1 MSSTLNQI
9 LGVKEDK
16 TTSTPQTTFQPT
28 TQAQSS
34 PVANQET
41 QTTKVETPATPK
53 VGAQTTTPQAEEK
66 KPTVEERMQ
75 TWKDEHPEPTK
86 RVVDAP
92 KLTQNYNYADI
103 INQYA
108 KGEQKNS
115 NEEKYRK
122 INKSIGAVG
131 DTLSAL
137 INAVG
142 LTSGA
147 NNMQLNPADGL
158 SERMKKKYAEDDA
171 ASKDLRDKYF
181 ALMMKAAGLE
191 DASND
196 RKMQA
201 YNSAVAKAD
210 TDYNTAKRNWDT
222 AYDRQARA
230 YERGDNAEWEKQKH
244 QDDQEYK
251 KENLALGRQKLKSQQ
266 DYQNKKLIIDNK
278 RVDNKVKQDGKTR
291 FILGN
296 WHSNRTFSDEELA
309 TLASRM
315 YEAGLIPLAD
325 YNSAN
330 MGLAKFGPLV
340 EKAARTKTG
349 ERIMKSNGFTKN

>member
-1 MSSTLNQI
+1 MASTLNQI

-16 TTSTPQTTFQPT
+16 KQSSVGQTAIPQATKVAGQTT
-28 TQAQSS
+28 A
-34 PVANQET
+34 
-41 QTTKVETPATPK
+41 
-53 VGAQTTTPQAEEK
+53 PQGEVQ

-75 TWKDEHPEPTK
+75 AWKDEHPEPTK
-86 RVVDAP
+86 RTVDAP
-92 KLTQNYNYADI
+92 KLSQTYNYADI

-108 KGEQKNS
+108 KAEQKNP

-142 LTSGA
+142 VTSGA

-158 SERMKKKYAEDDA
+158 SERWKKKYAEDDV

-210 TDYNTAKRNWDT
+210 SDYNTAKRNWDT

-244 QDDQEYK
+244 QDDVDYK
-251 KENLALGRQKLKSQQ
+251 EKTLTLGKQKLKSQEN
-266 DYQNKKLIIDNK
+266 YQNKKLAIDNK
-278 RVDNKVKQDGKTR
+278 RVDNQVKNDNKVR
-291 FILGN
+291 YRLGD
-296 WHSNRTFSDEELA
+296 WHSDRTFSDEELA
-309 TLASRM
+309 TVASRM
-315 YEAGLIPLAD
+315 FEAGLIPYAA
-325 YNSAN
+325 YESAK
-330 MGLAKFGPLV
+330 MGLGKFGPLV
-340 EKAARTKTG
+340 EKAARTKVG
-349 ERIMKSNGFTKN
+349 ARIMESNGFEKN

>member
-1 MSSTLNQI
+1 MASTLNQI

-16 TTSTPQTTFQPT
+16 K
-28 TQAQSS
+28 QSS
-34 PVANQET
+34 
-41 QTTKVETPATPK
+41 
-53 VGAQTTTPQAEEK
+53 VGQTTTPQATNQQTTQPQSAPVANQTTPGATKVAGQTTIPQGEVQ

-75 TWKDEHPEPTK
+75 AWKDEHPEPTK
-86 RVVDAP
+86 RTVDAP
-92 KLTQNYNYADI
+92 KLSQTYNYADI

-108 KGEQKNS
+108 KAEQKNP

-142 LTSGA
+142 VTSGA

-158 SERMKKKYAEDDA
+158 SERWKKKYAEDDV

-210 TDYNTAKRNWDT
+210 SDYNTAKRNWDT

-244 QDDQEYK
+244 QDDVDYK
-251 KENLALGRQKLKSQQ
+251 EKTLTLGKQKLKSQEN
-266 DYQNKKLIIDNK
+266 YQNKKLAIDNK
-278 RVDNKVKQDGKTR
+278 RVDNQVKNDNKVR
-291 FILGN
+291 YRLGD
-296 WHSNRTFSDEELA
+296 WHSDRTFSDEELA
-309 TLASRM
+309 TVASRM
-315 YEAGLIPLAD
+315 FEAGLIPYAA
-325 YNSAN
+325 YESAK
-330 MGLAKFGPLV
+330 MGLGKFGPLV
-340 EKAARTKTG
+340 EKAARTKVG
-349 ERIMKSNGFTKN
+349 ARIMESNGFEKN

>member
-1 MSSTLNQI
+1 MASVFNQI
-9 LGVKEDK
+9 LGIKEDK
-16 TTSTPQTTFQPT
+16 TKSSAGQATAPTTNQATAPTTNQATAPTTNQTT
-28 TQAQSS
+28 A
-34 PVANQET
+34 
-41 QTTKVETPATPK
+41 
-53 VGAQTTTPQAEEK
+53 PQGEVQ

-75 TWKDEHPEPTK
+75 AWKDEHPEPTK
-86 RVVDAP
+86 RIVDAP
-92 KLTQNYNYADI
+92 KLTQTYNYADI

-108 KGEQKNS
+108 KEQQKNP

-142 LTSGA
+142 VTSGA

-158 SERMKKKYAEDDA
+158 SERWKKKYAEDDA
-171 ASKDLRDKYF
+171 VSKDLRDKYF

-210 TDYNTAKRNWDT
+210 SDYNTAKRNWDT

-244 QDDQEYK
+244 QDDVDYQNK
-251 KENLALGRQKLKSQQ
+251 ILALGEKKLKSQAR
-266 DYQNKKLIIDNK
+266 YQNRKLSIDSK
-278 RVDNKVKQDGKTR
+278 RVDNQAKNDNKVR
-291 FILGN
+291 YRLGD
-296 WHSNRTFSDEELA
+296 WHSDRTFSDEELA
-309 TLASRM
+309 TVASRM
-315 YEAGLIPLAD
+315 FEAGLIPYAD
-325 YNSAN
+325 YESAKMN
-330 MGLAKFGPLV
+330 LGKFGPLI
-340 EKAARTKTG
+340 EKAARTKVG
-349 ERIMKSNGFTKN
+349 ARIMESNGFKKN